1 MRVAGLDV
9 AVRSLYDRIAEQSA
23 DYLLPSQGFDR
34 DAAKA
39 DIAVEISPADIG
51 HEREIGEP
59 GDWSD
64 PYLET
69 LAVFRKIAEVA
80 PAHRRL
86 VFHGATIEYQGK
98 AYIFTA
104 PSGTGKTT
112 HIRLWKRVFGDRVG
126 IINGDKPMLEVR
138 CDADDRRVADGR
150 QRVGGER
157 HASVIAYGTPWAG
170 KERWQRNVSAPV
182 AGICVVNR
190 ATDAVHDDGLQ
201 AADALGSGTAFVDGD
216 GVANTC
222 ERMNAAEAMPLILR
236 QTYMPSDPSM
246 VAETLELL
254 DEVLA
259 DVPVYRLSCT
269 ISEAAVK
276 ASSTAMTAS
285 RPL

>member
-1 MRVAGLDV
+1 MTDFLMRVAGLDV
-9 AVRSLYDRIAEQSA
+9 AVRSLHDRIAEQSA

-39 DIAVEISPADIG
+39 DIAVEITTADIE

-112 HIRLWKRVFGDRVG
+112 HIRLWKRMFGERVG
-126 IINGDKPMLEVR
+126 IINGDKPMLEVW
-138 CDADDRRVADGR
+138 DATGGR
-150 QRVGGER
+150 NAGDEH
-157 HASVIAYGTPWAG
+157 HASVIACGTPWAG

-182 AGICVVNR
+182 AGICVVTR
-190 ATDAVHDDGLQ
+190 AANADDDSLN
-201 AADALGSGTAFVDGD
+201 AAAPDSGMAFVDDD

-222 ERMNAAEAMPLILR
+222 ERISVAEALPLILR

-254 DEVLA
+254 DEVLT

-276 ASSTAMTAS
+276 ASSMAMTAS
-285 RPL
+285 HPL